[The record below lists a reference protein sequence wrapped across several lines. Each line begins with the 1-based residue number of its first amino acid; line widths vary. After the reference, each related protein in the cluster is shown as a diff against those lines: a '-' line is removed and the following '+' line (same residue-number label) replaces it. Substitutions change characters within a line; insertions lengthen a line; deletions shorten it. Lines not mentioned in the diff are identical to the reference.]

1 MLKFIWERFHQKYPS
16 ISKSAFNK
24 LYKQYEAIKPFKSCE
39 NIFES
44 GQNINDL
51 IHYILRLATQYHLT
65 EAFKAMKVDL
75 NDPNVAEIAD
85 LDNIGTPGRIAK
97 IWVGSSTDDDCELGG
112 GRFSKPIRLAKFPN
126 VYGSRIIEKSFE
138 TAIDDY
144 SHEVF
149 GSIVILMIR
158 KILTKP
164 NFSGY
169 TWTEDFISD
178 SCYRVFKYLHNF
190 EPSKISKIS
199 GQSVN
204 AFAYVSQIIHNSIVA
219 IIKQKQKEQ
228 KDIDSFVAETE
239 SNTGPFVGD
248 LKYDNPEINPKI
260 IKIETESDFFDID
273 LNSVE
278 NKHIILE
285 YSNFKISYDLYAR
298 IYAYLKKYAD
308 KNISIVKS
316 KSKTK

>member
-1 MLKFIWERFHQKYPS
+1 MKHDYTNETELKSFLIREKNRKLNLKPCSITLNHEINNLINRFKNGEKNLKDS
-16 ISKSAFNK
+16 
-24 LYKQYEAIKPFKSCE
+24 
-39 NIFES
+39 
-44 GQNINDL
+44 
-51 IHYILRLATQYHLT
+51 
-65 EAFKAMKVDL
+65 
-75 NDPNVAEIAD
+75 
-85 LDNIGTPGRIAK
+85 
-97 IWVGSSTDDDCELGG
+97 
-112 GRFSKPIRLAKFPN
+112 
-126 VYGSRIIEKSFE
+126 IIEKSFE

-239 SNTGPFVGD
+239 ANTGPFVGD

>member
-126 VYGSRIIEKSFE
+126 VYGSRIIEKSF
-138 TAIDDY
+138 DLVSNC
-144 SHEVF
+144 SHHFLPFFNFEGKCTISYIPNEF
-149 GSIVILMIR
+149 ELGISKLQRIVNFVAQRFWLQED
-158 KILTKP
+158 LTKAI
-164 NFSGY
+164 Y
-169 TWTEDFISD
+169 EAIST
-178 SCYRVFKYLHNF
+178 
-190 EPSKISKIS
+190 
-199 GQSVN
+199 
-204 AFAYVSQIIHNSIVA
+204 A
-219 IIKQKQKEQ
+219 
-228 KDIDSFVAETE
+228 AETDK
-239 SNTGPFVGD
+239 V
-248 LKYDNPEINPKI
+248 LVK
-260 IKIETESDFFDID
+260 
-273 LNSVE
+273 LE
-278 NKHIILE
+278 NVRHSCE
-285 YSNFKISYDLYAR
+285 AFRGA
-298 IYAYLKKYAD
+298 
-308 KNISIVKS
+308 
-316 KSKTK
+316 KTKSGSLTTTYGNL